1 MTIQMI
7 DLLPQPGSEVAS
19 LEGPEGQLLVSPIPA
34 ELFASLLNDQFA
46 QGALDQAQRL
56 AESTGDPVLVMLNG
70 QLWSVVTPEGLA
82 GDGET
87 VPGAFDLAQMMS
99 ALGNSLALPGLVEGQ
114 ALLGTGES
122 LAGQGA
128 QPEGANAWGGLPG
141 GAHVQDVAPVTSGP
155 QAVAAQ
161 AVIQGLVNARA
172 GQLAA
177 QGLQPGASANTEGV
191 GPEVSQQGLGVTS
204 LATELDGS
212 ARAPTGPGAGGPSGA
227 TPPNTAGSSGA
238 VDQGGQL
245 GNGAAGRSGP
255 FGQASAVVTAETQG
269 SARKFLD
276 SFQTL
281 AVRSETRSGVA
292 ASTVEPFNAAPGLIP
307 GEGVH
312 ANGTAGID
320 VQSGLPRVERVT
332 VENFGQFAVRSV
344 RHFAGG
350 GEETITVR
358 LIPES
363 LGELRIH
370 VRLGAGELEV
380 RLVSAN
386 PLVRE
391 ALEGQLSGLRDAFAR
406 EGLDVTRVTVSTNTA
421 WDAASGGQS
430 GRHGASGNPL
440 ARQGP
445 QSPGTYPDATMASG
459 PPSALVSV
467 HDGSLDVLA

>member
-19 LEGPEGQLLVSPIPA
+19 LEGPESQLLVSPIPA

-155 QAVAAQ
+155 RAVQLEAVAAQ

-177 QGLQPGASANTEGV
+177 QGLQPGASTGQAANTEGV
-191 GPEVSQQGLGVTS
+191 GPEVSQQGLGVTA

-212 ARAPTGPGAGGPSGA
+212 ARAPTGPGAGGP
-227 TPPNTAGSSGA
+227 SGA

-391 ALEGQLSGLRDAFAR
+391 ALEGQLSALRDAFAR

-445 QSPGTYPDATMASG
+445 QSPGTSPDATMASG